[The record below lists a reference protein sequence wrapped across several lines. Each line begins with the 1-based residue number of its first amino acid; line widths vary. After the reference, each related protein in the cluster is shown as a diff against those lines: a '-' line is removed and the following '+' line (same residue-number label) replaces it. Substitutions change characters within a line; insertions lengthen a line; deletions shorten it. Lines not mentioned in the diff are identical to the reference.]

1 MATKV
6 SPLPDRFGVR
16 RAGEP
21 DRLIPPPV
29 VPQEAPAPA
38 PAPVQVPTPASKRQ
52 SDITLGQGKG

>member
-16 RAGEP
+16 RTGEP

-29 VPQEAPAPA
+29 VPQETPAPA
-38 PAPVQVPTPASKRQ
+38 PTPMPAPTRAKQ
-52 SDITLGQGKG
+52 SAVRHARVG